1 MLFEEARSG
10 DQIKADI
17 IGWTGRAMMFF
28 QEYEE
33 YESTLLTCEN
43 LKVYL

>member
-33 YESTLLTCEN
+33 YESTQCSN
-43 LKVYL
+43 IGFVWF